1 MINDMKT
8 TVTVTQNMMTQ
19 NNVMDTTLVDY
30 RAAIDMVTSYI
41 QSHIEDDLRLEDLA
55 VQAGFSPFHFHRI
68 FAGVMGETIADYV
81 QRIRMA
87 MVVQRLLHTS
97 EPVTEIGLAAGYKT
111 PSAFAKAFRLRFG
124 VSPTTFR
131 TMERNAAYALL
142 IQQPLAPSAAQRLP
156 QPEIR
161 TLPDLHVLY
170 VRGWGMIEYS
180 FSKAADRAFSTL
192 IRYLQQHK
200 LMDAFSACL
209 AITPDDYDV
218 VPHDQCRI
226 DAGVVLKAGV
236 QIELASEEVAIQVL
250 PAGRWAVF
258 VHKGPYDTLWQS
270 WNVAYRDWLPR
281 SNERPRD
288 VAPVEI
294 YLNNI
299 NHTPPEQLRT
309 EILIPIV

>member
-1 MINDMKT
+1 MKT
-8 TVTVTQNMMTQ
+8 TVPVAQ
-19 NNVMDTTLVDY
+19 NNLAESTLVNY

-41 QSHIEDDLRLEDLA
+41 QCNIDNDLQLEDLA

-68 FAGVMGETIADYV
+68 FAGIMGETVAEYV

-87 MVVQRLLHTS
+87 MVVQRLLNSS
-97 EPVTEIGLAAGYKT
+97 ESVTEIGLAAGYKT

-124 VSPTTFR
+124 VSPSSFR
-131 TMERNAAYALL
+131 AMDRTAAFALL
-142 IQQPLAPSAAQRLP
+142 IEKPKAVSAAQRLP

-170 VRGWGMIEYS
+170 VRERGIIEYS

-192 IRYLQQHK
+192 MRYLQRHQ
-200 LMDAFSACL
+200 LVDAFSACL
-209 AITPDDYDV
+209 AITPDNYDV
-218 VPHDQCRI
+218 VPHAQCRI
-226 DAGVVLKAGV
+226 DAGVVLKADRQV
-236 QIELASEEVAIQVL
+236 ELSSDEVAIQVL

-258 VHKGPYDTLWQS
+258 QHKGPYDTLWQS

-281 SNERPRD
+281 SNQRPRD
-288 VAPVEI
+288 VPPVEV
-294 YLNNI
+294 YVNNI
-299 NHTPPEQLRT
+299 NDTPPEQLRT